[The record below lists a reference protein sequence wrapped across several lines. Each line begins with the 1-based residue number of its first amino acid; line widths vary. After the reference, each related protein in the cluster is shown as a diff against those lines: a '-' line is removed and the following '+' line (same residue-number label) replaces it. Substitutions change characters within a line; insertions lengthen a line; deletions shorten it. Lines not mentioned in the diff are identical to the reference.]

1 MNKLNI
7 WFINH
12 YAVPTKY
19 YPLARP
25 ATFAKYLIKAG
36 HSVTIFAASSVHN
49 SDINLITDKSS
60 FRKEEIDGIQYVY
73 VRTSQYRGNGLGRI
87 VNMLQFP
94 IRLPSV
100 CKKMPK
106 PDVILSTSVT
116 PMACTVGIKLA
127 KKYGCKAIAEIAD
140 LWPET
145 FVAYNL
151 IRRNNPILRL
161 MYWYEK
167 RMYKMADKII
177 FTMEGGKDYIIEKG
191 WDKDSGGPIDLDKVH
206 HINNGV
212 DLEAFDYNKE
222 HFQIDDADLKDN
234 ESFKVIYVGS
244 IRLVNN
250 LGLLLDTAKILKER
264 GESKIK
270 FLIWGDG
277 NELEALKQRVQQEG
291 LTNVSFKGR
300 VDKKYVPY
308 IVSNSDLNILNY
320 QESPIHQWGGSQNK
334 FFEYLAA
341 GKPILTNVKMGYC
354 NITKY
359 LCGSTVPNNP
369 LQTANEIQRYKSLDK
384 TGYSQYCMNARI
396 AANDFDFN
404 VLTNKLAK
412 ILEDETI

>member
-1 MNKLNI
+1 MNI
-7 WFINH
+7 WFVNH

-19 YPLARP
+19 YPLPRP
-25 ATFAKYLIKAG
+25 ATFAKYLIRSG

-60 FRKEEIDGIQYVY
+60 FRKEVVDGIKYVY
-73 VRTSQYRGNGLGRI
+73 VRTSQYQGNGLGRI
-87 VNMLQFP
+87 INMLQYP
-94 IRLPSV
+94 MRLPSV
-100 CKKMPK
+100 CRKMPK

-116 PMACTVGIKLA
+116 PMACTLGIKLA
-127 KKYGCKAIAEIAD
+127 KKYGCKAVAEIAD

-151 IRRNNPILRL
+151 IRKNNPIIKF

-167 RMYKMADKII
+167 RMYNMADRLI

-191 WDKDSGGPIDLDKVH
+191 WDKASGGPIDLDKVH

-308 IVSNSDLNILNY
+308 ITSCGQLNIVLGKS
-320 QESPIHQWGGSQNK
+320 SPLYKYGGSLNK
-334 FFEYLAA
+334 MFDYFAS
-341 GKPILTNVKMGYC
+341 GKPTLFTFR
-354 NITKY
+354 
-359 LCGSTVPNNP
+359 L
-369 LQTANEIQRYKSLDK
+369 
-384 TGYSQYCMNARI
+384 GYSLIEKYEVGMELDTNDPIKIADAIMHFSEMPESQHQKYSINAR
-396 AANDFDFN
+396 AAAADFDF
-404 VLTNKLAK
+404 K
-412 ILEDETI
+412 ILSSKLIKLLES

>member
-1 MNKLNI
+1 MNI

-177 FTMEGGKDYIIEKG
+177 FTMEGGKDYIIDKG
-191 WDKDSGGPIDLDKVH
+191 WDKVSGGPIDLNKVY

-212 DLEAFDYNKE
+212 DLEVFDYNKE
-222 HFQIDDADLKDN
+222 HYQIDDPDLLNK
-234 ESFKVIYVGS
+234 EIFKVIYAGS
-244 IRLVNN
+244 IRLVNKV
-250 LGLLLDTAKILKER
+250 GLLLDTAKILKER
-264 GESKIK
+264 GEDKIR
-270 FLIWGDG
+270 FLIWGSGD
-277 NELEALKQRVQQEG
+277 ELEPLKKRAIEER
-291 LTNVSFKGR
+291 LDNVCFKGFI
-300 VDKKYVPY
+300 DKKYIPF
-308 IVSNSDLNILNY
+308 ITSQGQLNIVLG
-320 QESPIHQWGGSQNK
+320 ESNPLYKYGGSLNK
-334 FFEYLAA
+334 MFDYFAS
-341 GKPILTNVKMGYC
+341 GKPTLFTFR
-354 NITKY
+354 
-359 LCGSTVPNNP
+359 L
-369 LQTANEIQRYKSLDK
+369 
-384 TGYSQYCMNARI
+384 GYSLIEKYEIGVELDTSEPIKIADAIQYFYKLPEEQYQKYSKNARV
-396 AANDFDFN
+396 AVGDYDFKALTEQLIK
-404 VLTNKLAK
+404 VL
-412 ILEDETI
+412 EG

>member
-1 MNKLNI
+1 LNI

-308 IVSNSDLNILNY
+308 ITSCGQLNIVLGKS
-320 QESPIHQWGGSQNK
+320 SPLYKYGGSLNK
-334 FFEYLAA
+334 MFDYFAS
-341 GKPILTNVKMGYC
+341 GKPTLFTFR
-354 NITKY
+354 
-359 LCGSTVPNNP
+359 L
-369 LQTANEIQRYKSLDK
+369 
-384 TGYSQYCMNARI
+384 GYSLIEKYEVGMELDTNDPIKIADAIMHFSEMPESQHQKYSINAR
-396 AANDFDFN
+396 AAAADFDF
-404 VLTNKLAK
+404 K
-412 ILEDETI
+412 ILSSKLIKLLES